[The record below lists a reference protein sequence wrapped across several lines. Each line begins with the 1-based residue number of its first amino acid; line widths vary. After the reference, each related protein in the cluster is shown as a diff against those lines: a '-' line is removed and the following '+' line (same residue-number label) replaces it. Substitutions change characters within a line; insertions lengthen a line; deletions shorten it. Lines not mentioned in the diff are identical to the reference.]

1 MSSLGL
7 GESGRTLL
15 DSWVAELAQIVESM
29 AGQRPAIVWRTTT
42 GEAAG
47 LDLGPATD
55 IFWSHQVFHGAPG
68 AEVWL
73 AAPPQTWEC
82 AASLILRAAGL
93 DPSNRGEVKSTWR
106 EVLGQWTA
114 TLARSL
120 GSKLHRQI
128 VCESGGDDASNAQ
141 HEWLLVSLRFGE
153 RELPPLAVAFSS
165 SLINL
170 LVEPPPA
177 EPVPRPADGDQ
188 EALADAVVPA
198 PRSLDLLLDV
208 ELPLSISFGK
218 AQLPLK
224 EVLKLTTGSI
234 VELNRGVSEPVDV
247 LVNHCLVARGEVVV
261 VEGNYGVRIQHI
273 VNREERLRGLR

>member
-1 MSSLGL
+1 VFL
-7 GESGRTLL
+7 E
-15 DSWVAELAQIVESM
+15 SWVADLSQIVESM
-29 AGQRPAIVWRTTT
+29 AGQRPITAWRVTTS
-42 GEAAG
+42 EAAG
-47 LDLGPATD
+47 LDLGPATG
-55 IFWSHQVFHGAPG
+55 IFWSHQILQGAPG

-73 AAPPQTWEC
+73 AAPQQTWEF
-82 AASLILRAAGL
+82 AASLTLRAAGL
-93 DPSNRGEVKSTWR
+93 DPTNQDEVKSTWR

-114 TLARSL
+114 ILARSL
-120 GSKLHRQI
+120 GSRLQRQI
-128 VCESGGDDASNAQ
+128 VCENGSDDASSAE

-153 RELPPLAVAFSS
+153 TELPPLAVAFSS
-165 SLINL
+165 SLISL
-170 LVEPPPA
+170 LVESLPA
-177 EPVPRPADGDQ
+177 EPVPRPADSEQ
-188 EALADAVVPA
+188 EALPDAGVPP

-208 ELPLSISFGK
+208 ELPVSISFGK

-273 VNREERLRGLR
+273 VKREERLRGLR